1 MDIVELEKG
10 HPETEAIIKEL
21 AKECG
26 NQTEIIRGAAVSDT
40 IHFIGDTRKVS
51 EKEGYVKELPG
62 VAKIW
67 NVSIPYKNIA
77 KTAAGKN
84 GEVVHRE
91 TRIVEVKGPDGLV
104 RKFGTGKHIFI
115 VGPDSPQTYE
125 QTLTIAKQAV
135 ELGKKYN
142 ILDRIIFRGGAFKPR
157 TRPTDWRGLG
167 WEGIAMMDKVK
178 AETGLPYV
186 TEVMDH
192 TMAEEVAKHADMI
205 QIGTRNAQ
213 DFELLEAVGR
223 TGKPVILKRGFG
235 NEAVEWFSAAEYIA
249 NQGNLNI
256 VLCERGVKT
265 LFIKEGYCRNTPDL
279 NVITHVKN
287 QTILPVIYD
296 PSHVAGDDKIVIA
309 NLLASLPFNPDGSIT
324 ETLHVEE
331 FRKEQM
337 CDAAQALLMSVY
349 EKAVQSILKYEE
361 VIRPITDDVDSY
373 FMKRKSGK

>member
-10 HPETEAIIKEL
+10 YPETEAKIKAL
-21 AKECG
+21 ASECG
-26 NQTEIIRGAAVSDT
+26 NQTEIIRGAVVSDT
-40 IHFIGDTRKVS
+40 IHFIGDTRKIS
-51 EKEGYVKELPG
+51 DKEGYVKELPG
-62 VAKIW
+62 VTRIW
-67 NVSIPYKNIA
+67 NVSLPYKNIA
-77 KTAAGKN
+77 RTAAGKN

-91 TRIVEVKGPDGLV
+91 NRIVEVKGKDGLV
-104 RKFGTGKHIFI
+104 RKFGTGKHIFV

-125 QTLTIAKQAV
+125 QTITIAKQAV
-135 ELGKKYN
+135 ELGKKFG

-157 TRPTDWRGLG
+157 TRPTDWRGMG
-167 WEGIAMMDKVK
+167 WDGIKLLDQVK
-178 AETGLPYV
+178 EETGLPYV

-192 TMAEEVAKHADMI
+192 TMAEEVSQHADMI

-235 NEAVEWFSAAEYIA
+235 NEAIEWFSAAEYIA

-279 NVITHVKN
+279 NVITHAKN
-287 QTILPVIYD
+287 QTILPVIFD
-296 PSHVAGDDKIVIA
+296 PSHVAGDDKIVVS

-324 ETLHVEE
+324 ETLHVES

-337 CDAAQALLMSVY
+337 CDAAQALLMSLY
-349 EKAVQSILKYEE
+349 EKTVEAILTYEE
-361 VIRPITDDVDSY
+361 KIKPLTDQVDSY
-373 FMKRKSGK
+373 FLERKGKK

>member
-10 HPETEAIIKEL
+10 HPDTENKIKDL

-40 IHFIGDTRKVS
+40 IHFIGDTRKIS

-62 VAKIW
+62 VVKIW

-84 GEVVHRE
+84 GEVVHRA

-135 ELGKKYN
+135 EVGKKYN

-167 WEGIAMMDKVK
+167 WEGIEMMDKVK

-256 VLCERGVKT
+256 ILCERGVKT

-296 PSHVAGDDKIVIA
+296 PSHVAGDDKIVIS

-337 CDAAQALLMSVY
+337 CDAAQALLMSIY

-361 VIRPITDDVDSY
+361 AIRPITDDVDSY
-373 FMKRKSGK
+373 FVKRKSGK